1 MQLEIKH
8 NISEV
13 LELSEKELNKKKD
26 EIQDIIVRELTY
38 ATNKAKE
45 DAPYRTGTLRRGIMF
60 NIIDLKKNWHFQ
72 VISIAPYSSY
82 VEFGTVKMKPRPF
95 FFKNI
100 DRAVENIK
108 KKAKAVK

>member
-13 LELSEKELNKKKD
+13 LKLSEKELNKKKD

-45 DAPYRTGTLRRGIMF
+45 DAPYRTGTLRRSIMF
-60 NIIDLKKNWHFQ
+60 NIIDLKRIGIFRLLH
-72 VISIAPYSSY
+72 
-82 VEFGTVKMKPRPF
+82 
-95 FFKNI
+95 
-100 DRAVENIK
+100 
-108 KKAKAVK
+108 